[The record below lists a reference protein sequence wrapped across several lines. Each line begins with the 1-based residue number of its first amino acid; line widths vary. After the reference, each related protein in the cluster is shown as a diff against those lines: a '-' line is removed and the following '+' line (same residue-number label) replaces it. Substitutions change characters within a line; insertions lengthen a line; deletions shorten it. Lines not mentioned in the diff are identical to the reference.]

1 MAAVTLGFLVAVR
14 RRGLS
19 SAVAFQW
26 MTVAIGLWQFSFA
39 LMLASSNPGTA
50 EFWGRLGCVAA
61 TLIAPALYHF
71 TCLSL
76 GIVKRRRVALYA
88 SWTAAV
94 LTAVLLASTDIL
106 VSGVREF
113 SWGFYPKAGPW
124 GWVFALL
131 YTAALAANLFEYWR
145 EFGQITNSRAHE
157 LRVRAWLIA
166 FTLPVL
172 ACVDLLPAFDV
183 AIFPL
188 GMVPVVIFLFVSVQ
202 VLKKYWLVSITP
214 SFAARE
220 IVSTMADGV
229 IVVDSAGRIQVVNEA
244 LRSLIGY
251 QEDDL
256 TGQSL
261 HLFLDPETTLADD
274 SALRRT
280 LSGARL
286 PDRETVFKAKDGQP
300 VDVSISISRVNDG
313 ATVVGAVII
322 VRDIRERKEAEEI
335 LRASERRYRDL
346 FERNLAGVFRTA
358 SDGTILN
365 CNDACAR
372 IFGYST
378 REELLKRNAAD
389 FYEDPSVRTALLADL
404 VVTGFLTGRELCL
417 TRADGQ
423 RVWVLENVS
432 LLQTGKDL
440 PPVIEGTMVDITD
453 LKNAHEKIE
462 HQAFHD
468 VLTGLPNR
476 KLFADRLSV
485 AMVHARRSSKLLAVL
500 FIDIDRFKV
509 INDTHGHDAGD
520 DVLLTVAERLRIGL
534 RAGDTV
540 ARIGGDEFA
549 VLVTELRDS
558 DDAARIAEKLLQSII
573 QPIEGQGRT
582 FHVSAS
588 IGIALCPID
597 GEDAE
602 TLLKNADGAMYRA
615 KEAGRNTYQLCT
627 QELKDRATHR
637 LSLESNLRAALSRS
651 EFLLHYQPV
660 IDTNLDCIVAVEALL
675 RWQHGNSLLAPDT
688 FIPLA
693 EESNLIVPIGEW
705 VMAQAFRQLRL
716 WNKAGFRELRLIVN
730 LSARQF
736 QQAGLITMIDRIID
750 ETGADPSRIE
760 MEITE
765 STAMLQGERTIS
777 VLQEIRDRGFT
788 VSVDDFGVGY
798 SSLNY
803 LKRFPVD
810 AVKVDRSFVRDL
822 SAEAGDSAIVDAVLA
837 IARSLRLRVIA
848 EGVETPEQFHL
859 LKEKGCVEF
868 QGYLFSR
875 PLPVTDMTAFLEKH
889 RGRGVPMV
897 KPAAAARARKRSR
910 GNG

>member
-1 MAAVTLGFLVAVR
+1 MTAVTLGLLVAVR
-14 RRGLS
+14 RRGLPS
-19 SAVAFQW
+19 PIAFQW

-39 LMLASSNPGTA
+39 LMLASPDPGAA

-61 TLIAPALYHF
+61 TMIAPALYHF

-76 GIVKRRRVALYA
+76 GIVNRRRWALYA
-88 SWTAAV
+88 SWTAGAVCAV
-94 LTAVLLASTDIL
+94 LFAATDSLL
-106 VSGVREF
+106 SGVRQF
-113 SWGFYPKAGPW
+113 DWGFYPRAGPF
-124 GWVFALL
+124 GGLFAIL
-131 YTAALAANLFEYWR
+131 YTAALAANLIEYWR
-145 EFGQITNSRAHE
+145 EYGQLMSTRSHRIRI
-157 LRVRAWLIA
+157 RAWLIA

-172 ACVDLLPAFDV
+172 GSVDFLPAFNIP
-183 AIFPL
+183 IFPL
-188 GMVPVVIFLFVSVQ
+188 GMIPVVIFLFVSVQ
-202 VLKKYWLVSITP
+202 VLKRYWLVSITP

-229 IVVDSAGRIQVVNEA
+229 IVCDSAGRIQVVNET

-251 QEDDL
+251 EEHEL
-256 TGQSL
+256 IGQSL
-261 HLFLDPETTLADD
+261 HMFLDPETTLADD
-274 SALRRT
+274 SRLRKT

-286 PDRETVFKAKDGQP
+286 PDRETIFKTRDGRP
-300 VDVSISISRVNDG
+300 VDVSLSISRVNDG
-313 ATVVGAVII
+313 ATVVGAVLI

-358 SDGTILN
+358 ADGRILN

-372 IFGYST
+372 IFGYSN
-378 REELLKRNAAD
+378 REELLEKNAAD
-389 FYEDPSVRTALLADL
+389 FYEDPAVRIALLSEL
-404 VVTGFLTGRELCL
+404 QTSGFLTNRELCL
-417 TRADGQ
+417 TRPDGT

-432 LLQTGKDL
+432 LLEPGKEI
-440 PPVIEGTMVDITD
+440 PAIMEGTMVDITD
-453 LKNAHEKIE
+453 LKKAHEKIE
-462 HQAFHD
+462 YQAFHD

-485 AMVHARRSSKLLAVL
+485 AVVHAHRSSKLLAVL
-500 FIDIDRFKV
+500 FIDVDRFKV

-520 DVLLTVAERLRIGL
+520 DVLLTVADRLRHGL

-558 DDAARIAEKLLQSII
+558 DDAARIAEKLLQSMV
-573 QPIEGQGRT
+573 QPIEGDGRT
-582 FHVSAS
+582 FYVSAS
-588 IGIALCPID
+588 IGIAVCPID

-615 KEAGRNTYQLCT
+615 KESGRNTYQLCT

-637 LSLESNLRAALSRS
+637 LTLESNLRLALPRS

-660 IDTNLDCIVAVEALL
+660 VGTERDCIVAVEALL
-675 RWQHGNSLLAPDT
+675 RWKRDESLLLPDT
-688 FIPLA
+688 FVPLA
-693 EESNLIVPIGEW
+693 EENNLIVPIGQW
-705 VMAQAFRQLRL
+705 VMREAFRQLRS
-716 WNKAGFRELRLIVN
+716 WNEAGFLELRLIVN

-736 QQAGLITMIDRIID
+736 QQADLVAMIDRLIT

-765 STAMLQGERTIS
+765 STAMLQGEQTIS
-777 VLQEIRDRGFT
+777 VLEQIRERGFT
-788 VSVDDFGVGY
+788 ISVDDFGVGY

-822 SAEAGDSAIVDAVLA
+822 SAEPGDSAIVDAILA

-848 EGVETPEQFHL
+848 EGVETAEQFYL
-859 LKEKGCVEF
+859 LKEKGCIEF

-875 PLPVTDMTAFLEKH
+875 PLPVNDMTEFLKQH
-889 RGRGVPMV
+889 RGRGISIA
-897 KPAAAARARKRSR
+897 KPAAAAKAKRRSR
-910 GNG
+910 VS

>member
-1 MAAVTLGFLVAVR
+1 MTAVTLGFLIAVR
-14 RRGLS
+14 KRGLT

-26 MTVAIGLWQFSFA
+26 MTVAVGLWQFSFA
-39 LMLASSNPGTA
+39 LMLASLNPGTA

-76 GIVKRRRVALYA
+76 GIVKLRQLALYG
-88 SWTAAV
+88 SWAAAV
-94 LTAVLLASTDIL
+94 LCAVLFAATNLL
-106 VSGVREF
+106 VSGVHEF
-113 SWGFYPKAGPW
+113 SWGYYPKASPA
-124 GWVFALL
+124 GWVFALF

-145 EFGQITNSRAHE
+145 EFDRITSSGTHRT
-157 LRVRAWLIA
+157 RVRAWLIA
-166 FTLPVL
+166 FVLPVL
-172 ACVDLLPAFDV
+172 ACVDLLPAFGV
-183 AIFPL
+183 PIFPL
-188 GMVPVVIFLFVSVQ
+188 GMVPAVIFLFAAVQ

-229 IVVDSAGRIQVVNEA
+229 VVCDSAGRIQVVNQA
-244 LRSLIGY
+244 LRALIGY
-251 QEDDL
+251 DEHEL
-256 TGQSL
+256 IGQSL

-274 SALRRT
+274 SRLRKT

-286 PDRETVFKAKDGQP
+286 PDRETIFKAKDGQA
-300 VDVSISISRVNDG
+300 VDVSISLSRVNDG
-313 ATVVGAVII
+313 TAVVGAVLI

-346 FERNLAGVFRTA
+346 FERNLAGVFRTSA
-358 SDGTILN
+358 DGQFLN

-372 IFGYST
+372 IFGYSN
-378 REELLKRNAAD
+378 REELLQRNAAD
-389 FYEDPSVRTALLADL
+389 FYEDSSARSALLAEL
-404 VVTGFLTGRELCL
+404 QTTGFLTNRELCL
-417 TRADGQ
+417 VRADGK

-432 LLQTGKDL
+432 LLETGKDL
-440 PPVIEGTMVDITD
+440 PAVLEGTMVDITD

-462 HQAFHD
+462 HQAYHD

-485 AMVHARRSSKLLAVL
+485 AVGHARRSPKLLAVL
-500 FIDIDRFKV
+500 FIDVDRFKV

-520 DVLLTVAERLRIGL
+520 DVLLTVADRLRSCL

-558 DDAARIAEKLLQSII
+558 DDAARVAEKLLQSMN
-573 QPIEGQGRT
+573 QPIDGDGRT
-582 FHVSAS
+582 LHVSAS
-588 IGIALCPID
+588 IGIAVCPID

-602 TLLKNADGAMYRA
+602 SLLKNADGAMYRA
-615 KEAGRNTYQLCT
+615 KESGRNTYQLCT
-627 QELKDRATHR
+627 QDLKDRATQR
-637 LSLESNLRAALSRS
+637 LTMENSLRLALPRS
-651 EFLLHYQPV
+651 EFLLYYQPV
-660 IDTNLDCIVAVEALL
+660 FDTNRDCIIAVEALL
-675 RWQHGNSLLAPDT
+675 RWKQGDILHSPDT

-693 EESNLIVPIGEW
+693 EESNLIVPIGQW
-705 VMAQAFRQLRL
+705 VLSEAFRQLQS
-716 WNKAGFRELRLIVN
+716 WNEAGFRELRLIVN

-736 QQAGLITMIDRIID
+736 QQAGLMDLIDQIID
-750 ETGADPSRIE
+750 QSGADPTRIE

-765 STAMLQGERTIS
+765 STAMLQGERTIAI
-777 VLQEIRDRGFT
+777 LQQIRDRGFT
-788 VSVDDFGVGY
+788 ISVDDFGVGY

-837 IARSLRLRVIA
+837 IARSLHLRVIA
-848 EGVETPEQFHL
+848 EGVETPEQFHI

-875 PLPVTDMTAFLEKH
+875 PLPVDEMTKFLKQH
-889 RGRGVPMV
+889 RGGGISIT
-897 KPAAAARARKRSR
+897 KPAVSAKARKRARIS
-910 GNG
+910 

>member
-1 MAAVTLGFLVAVR
+1 MTAVTLGFLIAVR

-26 MTVAIGLWQFSFA
+26 LAVAIGLWQFSFA
-39 LMLASSNPGTA
+39 LMLAAPNPGNA

-61 TLIAPALYHF
+61 SMIAPALYHF

-76 GIVKRRRVALYA
+76 GIVKRRRNALYGL
-88 SWTAAV
+88 WTAAAFSAA
-94 LTAVLLASTDIL
+94 LFAATDLL
-106 VSGVREF
+106 VSGVRTF
-113 SWGFYPKAGPW
+113 SWGFYPRAGPA
-124 GWVFALL
+124 GWLFVIL
-131 YTAALAANLFEYWR
+131 YIGALAANLFEYQR
-145 EFGQITNSRAHE
+145 EFEKIGISLAHK
-157 LRVRAWLIA
+157 RRIRAWLIA
-166 FTLPVL
+166 FALPVL
-172 ACVDLLPAFDV
+172 ACVDFLPAFG
-183 AIFPL
+183 IPLFPL
-188 GMVPVVIFLFVSVQ
+188 GMVPVVIFLLASVQ
-202 VLKKYWLVSITP
+202 VLKKYWLVTITP

-229 IVVDSAGRIQVVNEA
+229 VVCDAAGRIQVVNEA
-244 LRSLIGY
+244 FRSLIGY
-251 QEDDL
+251 EEDEL
-256 TGQSL
+256 IGESL

-274 SALRRT
+274 SRLRKT

-286 PDRETVFKAKDGQP
+286 PDRETIFKAKDGQP
-300 VDVSISISRVNDG
+300 VDVSISLSRVNDG
-313 ATVVGAVII
+313 ATVVGAVLI

-335 LRASERRYRDL
+335 LRASEQRYRDL

-358 SDGTILN
+358 ADGRILN

-372 IFGYST
+372 IFGYSN
-378 REELLKRNAAD
+378 REELLKQNAAD
-389 FYEDPSVRTALLADL
+389 FYDDPSVRKALLTELGTA
-404 VVTGFLTGRELCL
+404 GFLTNRELCL
-417 TRADGQ
+417 TRTDGK

-432 LLQTGKDL
+432 LIEAGKDQS
-440 PPVIEGTMVDITD
+440 PVIEGTMVDITD

-476 KLFADRLSV
+476 KLFSDRLSMAV
-485 AMVHARRSSKLLAVL
+485 VHAHRSSKLLAVL
-500 FIDIDRFKV
+500 FIDVDRFKV

-520 DVLLTVAERLRIGL
+520 DVLLSVAERLRSGL

-558 DDAARIAEKLLQSII
+558 DDAARIAEKLLHSMV
-573 QPIEGQGRT
+573 QPIQGDGRT
-582 FHVSAS
+582 FHVTAS
-588 IGIALCPID
+588 IGIAVCPID

-615 KEAGRNTYQLCT
+615 KESGRNTYQLCT

-637 LSLESNLRAALSRS
+637 LTMENNLRQALSRS

-660 IDTNLDCIVAVEALL
+660 VDTDRDCIVAVEALL
-675 RWQHGNSLLAPDT
+675 RWKQKSVLHSPDV

-693 EESNLIVPIGEW
+693 EESNLIVPIGQW
-705 VMAQAFRQLRL
+705 VLGEAFRQLRS
-716 WNKAGFRELRLIVN
+716 WNEAGFRELRLIVN

-736 QQAGLITMIDRIID
+736 QQAGLIATIDGIVS

-765 STAMLQGERTIS
+765 GTAMLQGERTIS
-777 VLQEIRDRGFT
+777 VLQQIRDRGFT
-788 VSVDDFGVGY
+788 ISVDDFGVGY

-822 SAEAGDSAIVDAVLA
+822 SAESGDSAIVDAVLA
-837 IARSLRLRVIA
+837 IARSLHLRVIA

-859 LKEKGCVEF
+859 LKQKGCIEF

-875 PLPVTDMTAFLEKH
+875 PLPAGEMTEFLEAH
-889 RGRGVPMV
+889 RGRGILIAR
-897 KPAAAARARKRSR
+897 PAAAAKVKKRARIS
-910 GNG
+910 